1 MISKILGRKPLVDS
15 YPNLIEKAVEFIKL
29 NGYSAHAR
37 RHNSIASLGAG
48 VSVDAVQQHLIKTIQ
63 CLTDISKTAVSY
75 LFCSPTK
82 SQKSNERYN
91 GYIQARVPAKR
102 NNTQKKNIDS
112 HYILLFKSKNEK
124 IIFTEIQ

>member
-15 YPNLIEKAVEFIKL
+15 YPNLIEKAVESIKL

-37 RHNSIASLGAG
+37 RHNSIASSGAG

-75 LFCSPTK
+75 LFCPPTK
-82 SQKSNERYN
+82 SQKSNERYK

-112 HYILLFKSKNEK
+112 HYILVFKSKNEK